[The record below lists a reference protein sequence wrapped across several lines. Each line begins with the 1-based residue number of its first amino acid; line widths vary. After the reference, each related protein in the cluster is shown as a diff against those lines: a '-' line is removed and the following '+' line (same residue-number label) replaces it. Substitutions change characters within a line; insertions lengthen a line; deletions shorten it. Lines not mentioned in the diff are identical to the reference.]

1 MRPELAVVVAAV
13 LGAGQGYRLEEA
25 GDKVCTLE
33 RSTNNGDN
41 CFYEPE
47 CENVCHDVMV
57 EVHLFLLS
65 LAANEPSSRSS
76 TYLFPNFPAHC
87 PCMSDALQ
95 S

>member
-1 MRPELAVVVAAV
+1 MVVVAAL
-13 LGAGQGYRLEEA
+13 LGAGQGYRLEET

-57 EVHLFLLS
+57 EVHLFLLLLPLS
-65 LAANEPSSRSS
+65 GNEPSRSFKFHNHGEVL
-76 TYLFPNFPAHC
+76 YQGFL
-87 PCMSDALQ
+87 LV
-95 S
+95 